1 MTKVLLLLSALVM
14 GIAAVFAF
22 QNGRTFKDVR
32 ESKDAVHAKIKTEL
46 TSLSGQVEEIN
57 KVVGDVAKVQSEVE
71 VEGEK
76 LKSQKIKISQ
86 TEGETKRADDEL
98 KVKTARMNELTEKLS
113 KLPAGF
119 NPQTITEDLNK
130 IKQEIAEAQTQAEA
144 KKQEVT
150 VQEKKIGDSKKI
162 LDDIVQKIEAR
173 KKSFERNSMRARIVA
188 VNNDWGFVVI
198 DVGEKEGITPD
209 TKLLVTRGTQ
219 TVGKINTLSVQG
231 NRTVANVLT
240 DTLGVGMQPAP
251 GDTVILENLFQ

>member
-22 QNGRTFKDVR
+22 QNGRTFKEVR
-32 ESKDAVHAKIKTEL
+32 EAKDADHAKIKTEL
-46 TSLSGQVEEIN
+46 NSLARSVEEIT
-57 KVVGDVAKVQSEVE
+57 KVVGDVSKVQVE
-71 VEGEK
+71 VEGQAEK
-76 LKSQKIKISQ
+76 LKSHKLKIAQ
-86 TEGETKRADDEL
+86 TEGETKRTEDEL
-98 KVKTARMNELTEKLS
+98 KVKSARMNELTEQLT

-119 NPQTITEDLNK
+119 NPQTISEDLNK
-130 IKQEIAEAQTQAEA
+130 IKQEIAELQTQAEA

-150 VQEKKIGDSKKI
+150 VQEKKVGESKKI

-173 KKSFERNSMRARIVA
+173 KKSFDRNSMKARVVA

-209 TKLLVTRGTQ
+209 TKLLITRGTT

-231 NRTVANVLT
+231 SRTVANVLT
-240 DTLGVGMQPAP
+240 DTLGIGMQPAP

>member
-32 ESKDAVHAKIKTEL
+32 ESKDAVNAKIKTEL
-46 TSLSGQVEEIN
+46 TSLAGSVEEIT
-57 KVVGDVAKVQSEVE
+57 KVAGDVAKVQVE
-71 VEGEK
+71 VEGQNEK
-76 LKSQKIKISQ
+76 LKSQKLKIAQ
-86 TEGETKRADDEL
+86 TEGEVKRTEGEL
-98 KVKTARMNELTEKLS
+98 SAKTARMNELTAQLS

-119 NPQTITEDLNK
+119 NPQTISEDLNK
-130 IKQEIAEAQTQAEA
+130 IKQEIVELQTQAEA

-150 VQEKKIGDSKKI
+150 VQEKKIGESKKV
-162 LDDIVQKIEAR
+162 LEDIVQKIEAR
-173 KKSFERNSMRARIVA
+173 KKSFERNSMRARVIA

-198 DVGEKEGITPD
+198 DVGEREGITPD

-219 TVGKINTLSVQG
+219 TIGKINTLSVQG

-240 DTLGVGMQPAP
+240 DTLALGAQPAP

>member
-32 ESKDAVHAKIKTEL
+32 ESKDAVHSKIKTEL
-46 TSLSGQVEEIN
+46 TALAGSVEDIN
-57 KVVGDVAKVQSEVE
+57 KVIGEVAKVQSD
-71 VEGEK
+71 VEGQMEK
-76 LKSQKIKISQ
+76 LKSNKLKIAQ
-86 TEGETKRADDEL
+86 TEGETKRTVDEL
-98 KVKTARMNELTEKLS
+98 KSKTDKMNQLS
-113 KLPAGF
+113 EQLKKLPAGF
-119 NPQTITEDLNK
+119 NPQTISEDLNK
-130 IKQEIAEAQTQAEA
+130 IKQEIAELQTQAEA

-150 VQEKKIGDSKKI
+150 VQEKKIGESQKV
-162 LDDIVQKIEAR
+162 LADIVEKIETR
-173 KKSFERNSMRARIVA
+173 KKSFERNSMKARVVA

-240 DTLGVGMQPAP
+240 DTLAIGMIPAP